1 MDKGI
6 EVFFIVSHPE
16 QFNISYESSKKNKNI
31 SDLKSRLSIK
41 RANKEYISFII
52 EVYSFSFYESKN
64 KGMIEEEI
72 ILNGYGSAKF
82 IGKIKFNCK
91 KSNFI
96 YDFSFD
102 IFHKDE
108 EDIPPPKS
116 FDLTKSQQL
125 NIYIEMLK
133 NNQLQNNELLFDSL
147 IDDSLKF
154 LKEENEYYFI
164 DFYLSL
170 LSNCYTKKYIIN
182 ILDYFSLKR
191 VKLSEII
198 DKQNFSSVLNK
209 IKISQEYIKKHL
221 NNESEMD
228 KYLEIFYTLLL
239 YYRLNYEYE
248 NVNELFDCLENAKF
262 YRKILFSNKEYF
274 DKICLNNSFFDN
286 NLSDIEMNYNNLLLI
301 LNYLKRFDKIL
312 TFLNSN
318 SNIILGIFN
327 ESKENDKNEDEK
339 EEEEDDNEGKEK
351 DNSDEIEEEKT
362 NSIDLIKIVKIKEDD
377 NINLISK
384 EIDKILDNNLL
395 KYINIGQE
403 FWENYAEYF
412 NNKNLN
418 VLIHLEKIIN
428 KLMVKQKEG
437 QKVSSCNFIY
447 KFIHETGLNMAIN
460 HKFKNNKEL
469 LEFIKEKDRFY
480 YSDKYKE
487 KDLRIF
493 TGMNLSELLQDN
505 SIKFWKEI
513 DFYQIFDENQYKE
526 FQEIIISLVRN
537 IEQFNLL
544 FQLFDYSNNK
554 IFNGDTIFLFK
565 NKYLSL
571 IKNYN
576 QAEFKEFNDKFI
588 NDSALLIYLLDKK
601 LNLAKDFIRDDL
613 SKKLPISLTNE
624 IFLTVLSRYD
634 DLSDDIIQ
642 EIIDIFT
649 KNRENLKSENLI
661 YIVKELKNIKYI
673 KLILSKI
680 SNMVIDKNMILAKND
695 SNEVKLSIEFQE
707 MKIFKNEEYEYC
719 SYVQGMFS
727 SCDNIL
733 NYIKNLNVTYNEIQK
748 ILENYKDIKHKLKIL
763 NIKEILK
770 KEEINEISDKIMEY
784 VDKIKN
790 ETKLIENYLYIDKTF
805 FNISKHKEILELE
818 NLLNKIKNG
827 KLIEINNNK
836 EKINEYKRMYSE
848 EYIKQKMLL
857 STSLFF
863 TSIFEYLKKKAQNQD
878 TVQNIFEEAFKYFK
892 QTKFLF
898 EKIPNEKIDE
908 EIFDVCLK
916 AIRNNPYRVKGEIYF
931 IQEFFN
937 FKKEKSFEQVGDSLI
952 LFSKKNEMVNIIKGI
967 EIFLTKIK
975 DIKKKEKAKLELTD
989 YFENLMNIKKNLSS
1003 KTINANKI
1011 YEYLKELSKENL
1023 NIINLKNNI
1032 NCDYLY
1038 IFIDFFKKQEALDFL
1053 LKLNEDDCRNF
1064 QEIIGIADNSFLMYS
1079 DIQDLEKCIKFLK
1092 DIKSKDNNN
1101 LTDKI
1106 LIKNFIN
1113 KASENKKIS
1122 LYFNSFFNNYIQIK
1136 ELEILKFNK
1145 IETNKTKS
1153 FKISKDSEFNLSIN
1167 EYEHPP
1173 DFTDEKL
1180 KKAPDCKFVVCEK
1193 DSVLPDNYHSTSI
1206 FPEYYKVKG
1215 KWLLAKENHMD
1226 CHAILKNNK
1235 IIIIEKSKIKK
1246 GDLIAVGR
1254 TKSGEEGILIYPL
1267 GFHEDNNYAFFYGE
1281 YKSNENGQ
1289 NRFKNISFFELLE
1302 LREISILNQNSNTEI
1317 EAKQNEE
1324 ETLEYQK
1331 KLSQNMKDIINL
1343 FNLLEQI
1350 AKKGYHEKISIE
1362 IKIKNNSPSYR
1373 IKGKEEEYKSS
1384 SLRNLLNKILKNI
1397 KDEQINAYKSN
1408 ETHLIRLIYG
1418 RQFAFIYN
1426 CLINKNYSEAEP
1438 LLNYLTNNL
1447 YKNKINEFNYKEN
1460 TYNGFDKNDFQNV
1473 IINCNNF
1480 IKEVLKMNNI
1490 SIKDIYKQNIIDQ
1503 KYKYRGLYNY
1513 LSIDNEIEEDIL
1525 SWYFLLTNNYPIAQT
1540 LLMCNEETS
1549 SDEIISFI
1557 HRAILCQDNVLFM
1570 IGKIEELPSDKGEL
1584 LFELIS
1590 ELYTNKEKK
1599 MISCLVFIYS
1609 NNDTEIVRLIQRV
1622 HYCEILRNE
1631 KKKKNLDEGIFEN
1644 EKIEIY
1650 YSDKAGVG
1658 KSTKIKNEAKEN
1670 EITYVYFPLGG
1681 EFTKL
1686 DIISRL
1692 KNNNLLKE
1700 NKNIVLHIDLFDT
1713 KKTEEMK
1720 EFLFSLLITKLYGL
1734 NENIFYLNKETK
1746 IKIELPYGFVDFF
1759 SKIPFLKMFK
1769 NKINILIENLPPLIV
1784 SKAIDSDIQIIC
1796 NYLRIIK
1803 NKKIIENDIYIPNIS
1818 SSYFNELPEK
1828 ITAEIISDDE
1838 CKELIYDYLK
1848 IDFPNYYQINN
1859 FIKILSSQFKKLSLI
1874 KSLSSNFLKK
1884 LGNKIGKPELK
1895 YNRYIICESI
1905 IKNTRFI
1912 ISSTYQKLLNS
1923 QNVTY
1928 NINSNFG
1935 GKYDEKMLNELAIK
1949 SLSSPSDII
1958 SYDNIKIPLI
1968 FFYEGINPYFTI
1980 VSPYLPENQEYQNL
1994 LDLENVRSC
2003 LSGQE
2008 IKKSLKRYEEF
2019 KPESFYKELKQ
2030 ILNLPNP
2037 INKDEDNPN
2046 NLNNIKDIVGY
2057 YVITADN
2064 FIKMLLILLRIRE
2077 NVPVIMMGE
2086 TGCGKTSLI
2095 RKLYQLMND
2104 GEDNMKILNI
2114 HSGISNE
2121 DIKNFLFQKKEINN
2135 NMSIVEEANIL
2146 EKKENEVQKSYLKK
2160 GIIYNKKKLWVFL
2173 DEINTC
2179 NCLGLISE
2187 LICKHS
2193 CNGIPLPNN
2202 IVFIGAC
2209 NPYRSSKIINYD
2221 GLKFK
2226 NSKNQNSNLVYTVNP
2241 LPYCLLNY
2249 VLNFGSLSDEDEN
2262 KYIENIIKEPI
2273 EKFYLDELEKKEN
2286 NDSSSF
2292 SIFSFI
2298 KKISYN
2304 FISWS
2309 FGRKNVIRREH
2320 EISEI
2325 SESKKKEYLILFKTA
2340 YESITNSQK
2349 YVRNKN
2355 DVSSVSLR
2363 EIRRFSI
2370 FYVFFVNYLR
2380 NKKENEN
2387 NKNFKYLLK
2396 KLFYNNLDNFKIY
2409 QYSIILSVFICYYL
2423 RLSKKEDR
2431 EEYTKMMDKIFLKY
2445 FEINF
2450 LDIPIREEKY
2460 IIDNMEIP
2468 QGIAK
2473 NTALLNNI
2481 FVLFVCVTA
2490 KIPLFIVGKPGCS
2503 KSLSVQLLFKSMK
2516 GEFSNNILFKSLP
2529 KLIINSYQGSLTS
2542 TSKGILKIF
2551 EKARN
2556 FLKHLS
2562 DDELN
2567 KYISMV
2573 YLDEMGLAEHSPNNP
2588 LKVIHSELEYDLND
2602 GRNKIACV
2610 GISNWVLD
2618 ASKMNRGIFLSIP
2631 EADNEDLEKTAI
2643 TIAKSYNK
2651 MLANSNKDL
2660 FIDLSNT
2667 YYEYINDLKKYIEKK
2682 DFHGSRDFYHLIK
2695 IASKTFFNKFPEG
2708 NIDNNIKQNIAI
2720 NSIERNLAGLKF
2732 EQTTSLEKVKEIF
2745 QKKYNN
2751 CEITQKYNFLERII
2765 ESMIDINNRYL
2776 LLITNS
2782 STSEYLIYSMLNGQT
2797 KNNDL
2802 IQDDLKR
2809 ATFHTKNQNK
2819 EIIFYI
2825 GSRFIQ
2831 DQYSEEY
2838 TLKMINKI
2846 QIQMEKNCI
2855 LILKDLETIYPSL
2868 YDLFNQNFT
2877 VVAEKNYARLSV
2889 GYNNNTFSFV
2899 NNEFKCILI
2908 VDEAY
2913 IEDEDPPFLNRF
2925 EKHSIDLEYL
2935 LDNKP
2940 LELSNKIINILKN
2953 WKEIKLSNMQKLN
2966 YNIEKLF
2973 INLKKEEIQGIIYYL
2988 SRKKMHNE
2996 EIENYILEKISMVI
3010 PQDIILL
3017 MNYSENLNKYKNEH
3031 IKIMEYYKKE
3041 EHGNLSN
3048 FLKKMEKNKNIIYTF
3063 SNIFD
3068 SLLPNLEKNNL
3079 ETLNFGKLQK
3089 SNIKMILIN
3098 SINNENELE
3107 NILDNFYENKNE
3119 KLLIFKMKIDE
3130 IEIFDY
3136 LRKFIEEKEKNY
3148 KENQNKKAF
3157 IFIIYLKRIFDNMNE
3172 STRKNELLK
3181 TITLLNENYFQIFID
3196 NLNGNNM
3203 NIVQLINIDNKQDLI
3218 KKFIDDI
3225 NSIIF
3230 ENMYSIFSYFTYT
3243 FISQIKDIDVSKNN
3257 YSKYIVEFINERD
3270 ESRFLRDKIL
3280 NEIGNLNIIKDDNI
3294 IEKIFISKK
3303 MKISDID
3310 YISLINDYLKNTILQ
3325 YLTQFIYKSEIK
3337 HIISPLLSHINDN
3350 IKKNKLFFGNRY
3362 ISLTIDHAFK
3372 EINNEKDA
3380 KFVNQIGCNHIT
3392 LLLGINIPGIKSI
3405 IDNLILFIN
3414 NKQLGELNLSE
3425 DYFNNENDIR
3435 STENDDN
3442 SEYMKEINFIKRR
3455 MKNNELTLFEYL
3467 KSIPLFRQMESDLDN
3482 NNNYNIEA
3490 IYYLNLFFD
3499 DYLHIFLSNNFEL
3512 SNLEIYSSNLITNFK
3527 VLIKYLIKIRF
3538 NDYDEKIK
3546 ADELMKKISRNILW
3560 IEANSKYIKLT
3571 LMIYQKL
3578 SFIQL
3583 ITSKM
3588 EDIIKNKEI
3597 KYEFGTKRSPIETK
3611 LVNECF
3617 FLINESMLKIILNE
3631 NNLYNKV
3638 MKINNNLYDFVN
3650 IIKEIYHYA
3659 SQINYE
3665 LNLFSREL
3673 SNLKSFINIV
3683 ELFNELKIVN
3693 EENINNL
3700 IELLIKKN
3708 NNNDNNKQNNDM
3720 VFKNIYNLYDFLKAK
3735 VGSHKNFSKLVNKIL
3750 LEEIK
3755 KIDDINYRKSIIE
3768 MILENKEMIK
3778 DSTEILI
3785 VAFQKIFNI
3794 SIDSIKEGDII
3805 FEKYDQY
3812 FEVIEKKI
3820 GTTSNNND
3828 NEIKI
3833 ILEQVLLNLF
3843 ESCFNIF
3850 FEAIKEKLD
3859 KEELE
3864 NNYPKYFNSQ
3874 KEDKP
3879 NDTLIMLDFSLET
3892 FKNKILKLE
3901 KIFDNN
3907 IKKKEDYDR
3916 IKYINIDKLYSIAYI
3931 KIYLNKAI
3939 NFILN
3944 KRQEFL
3950 YFENVMNVIQGE
3962 SSNDF
3967 RKIIKFYILKL
3978 LYASLNNYQELQQFH
3993 YISYGFKFFE
4003 EFKEQFNS
4011 NNNET
4016 LNYFILPKNEIFFK
4030 YEECSKEFDKVIE
4043 NNFIYST
4050 KYFEKF
4056 INEENIDI
4064 FYSFSVNRILSNLEL
4079 NESLYQKFS
4088 SYCKNILNNIKN
4100 SSENFMK
4107 LLFLFIDE
4115 QEFKSKIRPKI
4126 LMKEGNLIDSKVY
4139 EIILY
4144 SMRFC
4149 LQTNYNKSKNNLYS
4163 SLISEKCINI
4173 INKLCLPGND
4183 ESRDK
4188 AINSYY
4194 LLENHL
4200 NTKPSDYGAYVCSC
4214 GEYYGIPPCGFPIE
4228 SYNCLNCK
4236 KLIGGQEKKKEEKG
4250 FHKMIIR
4257 KGHYRVFKNIEDKNK
4272 EFNRFKDT
4280 DELIPNILLSDYKT
4294 KVIDPLIKTKHYGI
4308 AKMDKFMF
4316 SQKDKKIRNLSQ
4328 VGYRLLNYILY
4339 SHLFF
4344 SYCLGYLND
4353 EFQKKYVSDDMNF
4366 IEIIKINWELLE
4378 EALFNKGITLI
4389 QIFLNFI
4396 FDKISKFLKKCPEIY
4411 TIKERN
4417 KFEDSIEKI
4426 LEEAYK
4432 EYENYSNIYL
4442 NSNLKLHNLD
4452 KENLKSIILELY
4464 NPEDYPEEKYP
4475 FLKFFMITKYQSEES
4490 FTKELE
4496 KISNYDKLYPL
4507 ISSYTNQ
4514 KNDKIKYLK
4523 ELPKYNKFINLMI
4536 NKYSYRIN
4544 RKEAHEKKIYE
4555 EDIYKNNENNFK
4567 ETLDEFIEVWN
4578 KISKYCTK
4586 YKCHQME
4593 EEILN
4598 NRMVLENFLIDDGE
4612 IGKGMYLA
4620 SGYQNFIKW
4629 QNDFLEPISMALD
4642 ANKRGILYYLNENLK
4657 NRIDVQKANKNEI
4670 ISKDFPDNS
4679 IYFNFLHLISLHS
4692 HRNIFYKSKNDII
4705 KMNYFNYNNFIYDF
4719 DEIEE
4724 KLGNILLTGKKLFN
4738 NENITFITYCY
4749 EGFRG
4754 EKSSTLIN
4762 FIELYPQKKLNDSEN
4777 SEIFDFI
4784 NEKNGSNIYDFTKL
4798 MFSIQLLIYYLTQEK
4813 KSIDLSVNEVIE
4825 SSPEYLYI
4833 SEDCKEFFGKFYK
4846 IHIDKLFDVFSFVE
4860 LLCYDLIS
4868 ENLKDECKLDLE
4880 KSTIEKINNY
4890 FQNGYEKKIEKI
4902 NLASACRKLISRY
4915 LISSR
4920 SDNDIN
4926 PENLLSL
4933 YLAKPDLWDFEIMK
4947 EPDIFESELNEIKKF
4962 KIKVNQAFKLS
4973 ELLDSENILL
4983 KNIKKKMEEK
4993 DKNKNKSKKQNEE
5006 KGKKIGKKKKIKI

>member
-16 QFNISYESSKKNKNI
+16 SFNISYESSKKNKNT

-41 RANKEYISFII
+41 RFNKEDIAFII

-91 KSNFI
+91 KNNFI

-102 IFHKDE
+102 IYHKDE

-125 NIYIEMLK
+125 NIYIEMIK
-133 NNQLQNNELLFDSL
+133 YSQIQNNELLFDSL
-147 IDDSLKF
+147 IIDSFKF
-154 LKEENEYYFI
+154 LKKENEYYFI

-170 LSNCYTKKYIIN
+170 LSICYTKKYIIN
-182 ILDYFSLKR
+182 LLDYFSLKR
-191 VKLSEII
+191 IKLSEII

-209 IKISQEYIKKHL
+209 IKISQDFIKKHL
-221 NNESEMD
+221 NNESEME

-248 NVNELFDCLENAKF
+248 NTNELFDCNDAKF
-262 YRKILFSNKEYF
+262 YRKILFSKKEYF

-312 TFLNSN
+312 TFLNKN
-318 SNIILGIFN
+318 SAIILGIFN
-327 ESKENDKNEDEK
+327 KSKENDKNEDEK
-339 EEEEDDNEGKEK
+339 EEEEEDENEGKEK

-362 NSIDLIKIVKIKEDD
+362 NFIDLIKIVKIKEDD
-377 NINLISK
+377 NIDLISK

-395 KYINIGQE
+395 KYVNIGQE

-418 VLIHLEKIIN
+418 ILIHLEKIIN
-428 KLMVKQKEG
+428 KLMKKQKEG
-437 QKVSSCNFIY
+437 QKISSCNFIY

-493 TGMNLSELLQDN
+493 KGLKLSELLQDS
-505 SIKFWKEI
+505 SINFWKSI
-513 DFYQIFDENQYKE
+513 HFDQIFDENQYKE
-526 FQEIIISLVRN
+526 FQEIIISLVSN
-537 IEQFNLL
+537 IEQFSLL

-554 IFNGDTIFLFK
+554 IFNGDTVFLFK

-571 IKNYN
+571 IKNFN
-576 QAEFKEFNDKFI
+576 QEEFKEFNDKFI
-588 NDSALLIYLLDKK
+588 DDSALLIYLLDKK
-601 LNLAKDFIRDDL
+601 VNSAQNFIRDDL
-613 SKKLPISLTNE
+613 SKKLPISLINE
-624 IFLTVLSRYD
+624 IFLKILSRYD
-634 DLSDDIIQ
+634 DLSDDISQ
-642 EIIDIFT
+642 EIIDFFT
-649 KNRENLKSENLI
+649 KKRENLKSENLI
-661 YIVKELKNIKYI
+661 YIVKQLKNIKYI
-673 KLILSKI
+673 KQILSKI
-680 SNMVIDKNMILAKND
+680 SHMVIKRNMIFALKD
-695 SNEVKLSIEFQE
+695 SNEVKLFIEFQKME
-707 MKIFKNEEYEYC
+707 IFKNEAYEYC
-719 SYVQGMFS
+719 YYVQEMFS
-727 SCDNIL
+727 FCDNIL
-733 NYIKNLNVTYNEIQK
+733 NDIKKLNVTYNEIQK
-748 ILENYKDIKHKLKIL
+748 ISVNYKDLKQRLKIL
-763 NIKEILK
+763 NIKEKLK
-770 KEEINEISDKIMEY
+770 EEEINKISDKIMEY
-784 VDKIKN
+784 VGKIKN
-790 ETKLIENYLYIDKTF
+790 ETKLIDSYLYIDKTF

-818 NLLNKIKNG
+818 NLLNEIKDG
-827 KLIEINNNK
+827 KLIEINNYQ
-836 EKINEYKRMYSE
+836 EKINEYKSMYSKQ
-848 EYIKQKMLL
+848 YIEQKMLL

-863 TSIFEYLKKKAQNQD
+863 TSIFEHLKKKAQNQD
-878 TVQNIFEEAFKYFK
+878 TVQNIFEEAFKFFK
-892 QTKFLF
+892 TTKFLF

-908 EIFDVCLK
+908 EIFEICLK
-916 AIRNNPYRVKGEIYF
+916 AIRNNPNKLMGELYF
-931 IQEFFN
+931 IQDFFN
-937 FKKEKSFEQVGDSLI
+937 LQKEKVFEKVGNSLI
-952 LFSKKNEMVNIIKGI
+952 LFSKKNEIVNIIKGI
-967 EIFLTKIK
+967 ELFI
-975 DIKKKEKAKLELTD
+975 KKEKAQLTD
-989 YFENLMNIKKNLSS
+989 YFENLKNIKRNLSS
-1003 KTINANKI
+1003 KTINVNKI

-1038 IFIDFFKKQEALDFL
+1038 IFIDFYKKQEALDFL
-1053 LKLNEDDCRNF
+1053 LKLNEEDCRNF

-1079 DIQDLEKCIKFLK
+1079 DIQDLENCVKFLK
-1092 DIKSKDNNN
+1092 DIKSKNNN
-1101 LTDKI
+1101 SLTDKI
-1106 LIKNFIN
+1106 LINNFIN
-1113 KASENKKIS
+1113 KANKNKKIT

-1153 FKISKDSEFNLSIN
+1153 FKISKDSEFYLSIN

-1173 DFTDEKL
+1173 DFTNEKL
-1180 KKAPDCKFVVCEK
+1180 KKAPDCKFVVCDK

-1215 KWLLAKENHMD
+1215 KWLLAKESRMG
-1226 CHAILKNNK
+1226 CHAILKENE

-1254 TKSGEEGILIYPL
+1254 TKSGEDGILVYPL

-1281 YKSNENGQ
+1281 YKSNEKEP

-1302 LREISILNQNSNTEI
+1302 LREITILNQNSNTEI
-1317 EAKQNEE
+1317 ETKQNEE

-1331 KLSQNMKDIINL
+1331 KFSQNMKDIINL

-1350 AKKGYHEKISIE
+1350 AKKGYHEKLSIE
-1362 IKIKNNSPSYR
+1362 IKIKNNSSSYR

-1384 SLRNLLNKILKNI
+1384 SLRDLLNKILKNI
-1397 KDEQINAYKSN
+1397 KDTLINAYKSN
-1408 ETHLIRLIYG
+1408 KTHLIRLIYG

-1426 CLINKNYSEAEP
+1426 CLINKNYSEADP

-1447 YKNKINEFNYKEN
+1447 YKNKIKEFNYKEN
-1460 TYNGFDKNDFQNV
+1460 TYNGVDKNDFQNV

-1480 IKEVLKMNNI
+1480 FKEVLKMNNI
-1490 SIKDIYKQNIIDQ
+1490 SVKDIYKQNIIDQ

-1513 LSIDNEIEEDIL
+1513 LSIENEIEEDIL

-1540 LLMCNEETS
+1540 LLMCNKETS

-1570 IGKIEELPSDKGEL
+1570 VGKIEELPSDKGEL

-1599 MISCLVFIYS
+1599 MISCLAFIYS
-1609 NNDTEIVRLIQRV
+1609 NNDAEIVRLIQRV
-1622 HYCEILRNE
+1622 HYCEILRHEN
-1631 KKKKNLDEGIFEN
+1631 KKKNLDEGIFEN
-1644 EKIEIY
+1644 EEIEIY

-1658 KSTKIKNEAKEN
+1658 KSTKIKNEAIEN
-1670 EITYVYFPLGG
+1670 EKNYVYFPLGG

-1692 KNNNLLKE
+1692 KNNNILKE

-1734 NENIFYLNKETK
+1734 NENIFYLNKETQ
-1746 IKIELPYGFVDFF
+1746 IKIELPYGFIDFF

-1784 SKAIDSDIQIIC
+1784 SKSIDSDIQIIC

-1818 SSYFNELPEK
+1818 SSYYNELPEK

-1874 KSLSSNFLKK
+1874 NSLSSNVLKK

-1895 YNRYIICESI
+1895 YNRYIICENI

-1923 QNVTY
+1923 QNTAY
-1928 NINSNFG
+1928 NINLNFG
-1935 GKYDEKMLNELAIK
+1935 GKYDEKMQNELAIK

-1994 LDLENVRSC
+1994 LDLENIHSY
-2003 LSGQE
+2003 LSGQK
-2008 IKKSLKRYEEF
+2008 IKKSLKRYENF
-2019 KPESFYKELKQ
+2019 NPESFYKELKQ

-2046 NLNNIKDIVGY
+2046 NLNNIKDIIGY

-2146 EKKENEVQKSYLKK
+2146 EKIENKVQKSYLKK

-2226 NSKNQNSNLVYTVNP
+2226 NSKTQNSNLVYTVNP
-2241 LPYCLLNY
+2241 LPHCLLNY
-2249 VLNFGSLSDEDEN
+2249 VLNFGSLSNEDEN

-2273 EKFYLDELEKKEN
+2273 EKFYLDELENNEN
-2286 NDSSSF
+2286 IDNSSF
-2292 SIFSFI
+2292 SFFSFF
-2298 KKISYN
+2298 KKISYS

-2309 FGRKNVIRREH
+2309 FGRKNVIKREH

-2325 SESKKKEYLILFKTA
+2325 SESKKKEYSNLFKAA

-2349 YVRNKN
+2349 YIRNKN

-2370 FYVFFVNYLR
+2370 FYLFFVDYLR

-2387 NKNFKYLLK
+2387 NKQFSYLLK
-2396 KLFYNNLDNFKIY
+2396 KLFYKNLDNFKIY

-2431 EEYTKMMDKIFLKY
+2431 EEYTKIMDKIFLKY

-2450 LDIPIREEKY
+2450 LDIPRREEKY
-2460 IIDNMEIP
+2460 IIDNIEIP

-2562 DDELN
+2562 DNELN

-2573 YLDEMGLAEHSPNNP
+2573 YLDEMGLAENSPNNP
-2588 LKVIHSELEYDLND
+2588 LKVIHSELDYDLND

-2651 MLANSNKDL
+2651 ILANTNKDL

-2695 IASKTFFNKFPEG
+2695 IASKTLFNKFPEG
-2708 NIDNNIKQNIAI
+2708 NIDKNIKQNIAI

-2732 EQTTSLEKVKEIF
+2732 EKTTSLEKVKAIF

-2751 CEITQKYNFLERII
+2751 CEITKKYNILERII

-2782 STSEYLIYSMLNGQT
+2782 STSEYLIYSMLNGKN

-2802 IQDDLKR
+2802 IQNDLSL
-2809 ATFHTKNQNK
+2809 TFHKKNQNK
-2819 EIIFYI
+2819 EIVFYI

-2899 NNEFKCILI
+2899 NKEFKCILL
-2908 VDEAY
+2908 VDEKD

-2935 LDNKP
+2935 LDNKC
-2940 LELSNKIINILKN
+2940 LELSNTIINILKN

-2966 YNIEKLF
+2966 YDIEKLF

-2988 SRKKMHNE
+2988 SSKMHNE
-2996 EIENYILEKISMVI
+2996 EIENYILEKISMII

-3017 MNYSENLNKYKNEH
+3017 MNYSENVNKYNDEH
-3031 IKIMEYYKKE
+3031 NKIMEYYKKE

-3048 FLKKMEKNKNIIYTF
+3048 FLKNMEKNKNIIYTF

-3068 SLLPNLEKNNL
+3068 SLLPNLEKNNDIYL
-3079 ETLNFGKLQK
+3079 ETLKFGKLQK
-3089 SNIKMILIN
+3089 SNIKMILIS
-3098 SINNENELE
+3098 SINCENELE
-3107 NILDNFYENKNE
+3107 NMLDNFYENKNE
-3119 KLLIFKMKIDE
+3119 KIFILKMNIDE
-3130 IEIFDY
+3130 IEIIDY
-3136 LRKFIEEKEKNY
+3136 LRNFIEEKEKNY

-3172 STRKNELLK
+3172 NTRKNELPK
-3181 TITLLNENYFQIFID
+3181 TITLLNENYCQIFID

-3203 NIVQLINIDNKQDLI
+3203 NIAQLINIDNRKDLI
-3218 KKFIDDI
+3218 KKFLHDI
-3225 NSIIF
+3225 NSLIF
-3230 ENMYSIFSYFTYT
+3230 KNIYSIFSYFTYT
-3243 FISQIKDIDVSKNN
+3243 FISQINDIDISENN
-3257 YSKYIVEFINERD
+3257 YSKYIVEFLNERD
-3270 ESRFLRDKIL
+3270 ESKFLREKIL
-3280 NEIGNLNIIKDDNI
+3280 DEIENLNIIKDDNI
-3294 IEKIFISKK
+3294 IEKVFISKK
-3303 MKISDID
+3303 LKISDID
-3310 YISLINDYLKNTILQ
+3310 YISLINDYVKNAILQ

-3337 HIISPLLSHINDN
+3337 HIMSPLLSHINDD
-3350 IKKNKLFFGNRY
+3350 IKKNNKLFFDNRY
-3362 ISLTIDHAFK
+3362 ISFTIDNAFK

-3380 KFVNQIGCNHIT
+3380 KFINQIGYNHIT

-3435 STENDDN
+3435 TTENDNN
-3442 SEYMKEINFIKRR
+3442 SEYMKEINFIKKRI
-3455 MKNNELTLFEYL
+3455 KDNELTLFEYL
-3467 KSIPLFRQMESDLDN
+3467 KSISLFKQMESDLENN

-3490 IYYLNLFFD
+3490 IYYLNLFYD

-3512 SNLEIYSSNLITNFK
+3512 SNIEIYSSNLISNFK
-3527 VLIKYLIKIRF
+3527 NLIKYLVKIRF
-3538 NDYDEKIK
+3538 NDYDEIIK

-3583 ITSKM
+3583 INSKM
-3588 EDIIKNKEI
+3588 KDIIKNNEI
-3597 KYEFGTKRSPIETK
+3597 KYEFNTKRSPIETK

-3638 MKINNNLYDFVN
+3638 MQINNNLYDFVN

-3665 LNLFSREL
+3665 LNLFSKEL
-3673 SNLKSFINIV
+3673 SNLKSFIDIV
-3683 ELFNELKIVN
+3683 DLFNELKIGN
-3693 EENINNL
+3693 EENINKL
-3700 IELLIKKN
+3700 IELLVKKN
-3708 NNNDNNKQNNDM
+3708 NNNNDIDNDNNEHYTDII
-3720 VFKNIYNLYDFLKAK
+3720 FKNIYNLYDFLKAK
-3735 VGSHKNFSKLVNKIL
+3735 VGLHKNFSKLVNKIFFG
-3750 LEEIK
+3750 EIK
-3755 KIDDINYRKSIIE
+3755 KIEDIKYRKSIIE
-3768 MILENKEMIK
+3768 IILNKKEMIK

-3785 VAFQKIFNI
+3785 VVFQEIINI
-3794 SIDSIKEGDII
+3794 SIDSIKEGDTI
-3805 FEKYDQY
+3805 FEKYNQY
-3812 FEVIEKKI
+3812 FEVIENKI
-3820 GTTSNNND
+3820 ETTPNNND
-3828 NEIKI
+3828 NEIKM

-3850 FEAIKEKLD
+3850 FETIEKLD
-3859 KEELE
+3859 KEDLE
-3864 NNYPKYFNSQ
+3864 ANYPNYFNSL
-3874 KEDKP
+3874 KENKP

-3901 KIFDNN
+3901 EIFDNN
-3907 IKKKEDYDR
+3907 IKKKEKDR
-3916 IKYINIDKLYSIAYI
+3916 TKYINIDKLYSIAYI

-3939 NFILN
+3939 NFILK

-3950 YFENVMNVIQGE
+3950 YFESNVMRVIQGE

-3978 LYASLNNYQELQQFH
+3978 LYDSLNNYQELQQFH

-4016 LNYFILPKNEIFFK
+4016 LNYFILPKNEKFYK

-4043 NNFIYST
+4043 NNFIHST
-4050 KYFEKF
+4050 EYFEKF

-4088 SYCKNILNNIKN
+4088 SYCKNILNNIRN
-4100 SSENFMK
+4100 SSENFKK
-4107 LLFLFIDE
+4107 LLFLLIDE

-4126 LMKEGNLIDSKVY
+4126 LMNKGNLIDSKAY
-4139 EIILY
+4139 EILLY

-4149 LQTNYNKSKNNLYS
+4149 LQTNYNKSNKNLYS

-4183 ESRDK
+4183 ESCDK
-4188 AINSYY
+4188 IINNYY

-4236 KLIGGQEKKKEEKG
+4236 KLIGGQEIKKEEIG

-4280 DELIPNILLSDYKT
+4280 DKLIPNILLSDYKT
-4294 KVIDPLIKTKHYGI
+4294 KVIDPLIKTKCYGI
-4308 AKMDKFMF
+4308 AKMDRFIF
-4316 SQKDKKIRNLSQ
+4316 IQKDKKIRNLSQ

-4353 EFQKKYVSDDMNF
+4353 EFQNKYLSDDMNF

-4378 EALFNKGITLI
+4378 EALFNRGITLI

-4396 FDKISKFLKKCPEIY
+4396 FDKISKLLKKCPEIY
-4411 TIKERN
+4411 TIEERN

-4442 NSNLKLHNLD
+4442 NLNLKLHDLD

-4475 FLKFFMITKYQSEES
+4475 FLKFFMITKYQSEEG
-4490 FTKELE
+4490 FIKELK
-4496 KISNYDKLYPL
+4496 KISNYNKLYPL
-4507 ISSYTNQ
+4507 ITSYINPE
-4514 KNDKIKYLK
+4514 NDKIKYLK

-4536 NKYSYRIN
+4536 NKYSYRIS

-4555 EDIYKNNENNFK
+4555 EDIFIKNENNFK
-4567 ETLDEFIEVWN
+4567 ETLDEFIEIWN
-4578 KISKYCTK
+4578 KISPYCTK
-4586 YKCHQME
+4586 YKCHQMD

-4598 NRMVLENFLIDDGE
+4598 NKMVLENFLIDDGE

-4629 QNDFLEPISMALD
+4629 QNEFLEPISKTLD
-4642 ANKRGILYYLNENLK
+4642 GNKGGILYYLNESLK

-4692 HRNIFYKSKNDII
+4692 HRNIFYKSKNDQII
-4705 KMNYFNYNNFIYDF
+4705 KKNYFSYNNFIYDF
-4719 DEIEE
+4719 DEIEG

-4738 NENITFITYCY
+4738 NENIKFITYCY

-4777 SEIFDFI
+4777 SEIFDYI
-4784 NEKNGSNIYDFTKL
+4784 NKTNAYNTYDFTKL

-4813 KSIDLSVNEVIE
+4813 KSINLSVYEVIK

-4846 IHIDKLFDVFSFVE
+4846 IQIEKLFDVFSFVE

-4868 ENLKDECKLDLE
+4868 KNLKDDYKIDLE

-4890 FQNGYEKKIEKI
+4890 FKNGYEKKIGKI

-4933 YLAKPDLWDFEIMK
+4933 YLDKPDLWDLEIMK
-4947 EPDIFESELNEIKKF
+4947 EPDIFELELNEIKEF
-4962 KIKVNQAFKLS
+4962 KIKVNQAFKLCI
-4973 ELLDSENILL
+4973 LLDSENVLL

-4993 DKNKNKSKKQNEE
+4993 VKDKNKSKNLNEE
-5006 KGKKIGKKKKIKI
+5006 RGKKIGKKKKIKI